1 MSLLSIIVPERLG
14 SPIWGVIIPALI
26 FLVAFSLTY
35 WLYRRFSRG
44 MDEQQDQSGASNTK
58 RDDSSGKD
66 AQR

>member
-1 MSLLSIIVPERLG
+1 MSLLSVALERLG
-14 SPIWGVIIPALI
+14 SPILGVILPALI
-26 FLVAFSLTY
+26 FLVAFFLTY

-66 AQR
+66 AQ

>member
-1 MSLLSIIVPERLG
+1 MSLLSVALERLG
-14 SPIWGVIIPALI
+14 SPILGVIIPALI

-44 MDEQQDQSGASNTK
+44 MDEQQKQAGASNTK
-58 RDDSSGKD
+58 RDDSSGED

>member
-1 MSLLSIIVPERLG
+1 MSLLSVALERLG

-35 WLYRRFSRG
+35 WLYRRFYRG
-44 MDEQQDQSGASNTK
+44 MDEQQDQAGASNTK
-58 RDDSSGKD
+58 RDDSSGED

>member
-1 MSLLSIIVPERLG
+1 MSLLSIALERLG
-14 SPIWGVIIPALI
+14 SPILGVIIPALI

-44 MDEQQDQSGASNTK
+44 MDEQQDQAGASKTK

-66 AQR
+66 AP

>member
-1 MSLLSIIVPERLG
+1 MSLLSVALERLG
-14 SPIWGVIIPALI
+14 SPIWGVILPALI

-44 MDEQQDQSGASNTK
+44 MDEQQDQAGSSNTK

-66 AQR
+66 AQ

>member
-1 MSLLSIIVPERLG
+1 MSLLSVALERLG
-14 SPIWGVIIPALI
+14 SPIWGVILPALI

-44 MDEQQDQSGASNTK
+44 MDEQQDQAGASNPK

-66 AQR
+66 AQ

>member
-1 MSLLSIIVPERLG
+1 MSLLSIALERLG
-14 SPIWGVIIPALI
+14 SPILGVIIPALI

-44 MDEQQDQSGASNTK
+44 MDEQQDQAGASNTK

-66 AQR
+66 AP

>member
-1 MSLLSIIVPERLG
+1 MSLLSVALERLG
-14 SPIWGVIIPALI
+14 SPILGVILPALI

-44 MDEQQDQSGASNTK
+44 MDEQQDQTGASNTT

-66 AQR
+66 AQ

>member
-1 MSLLSIIVPERLG
+1 MSLLSVALERLG

-44 MDEQQDQSGASNTK
+44 MDEQQDQAGASNTK
-58 RDDSSGKD
+58 RDGSSGED
-66 AQR
+66 AQ